1 MGDVAQHRQYY
12 RGAITDAV
20 DEHARYREIRKVTL
34 VGALCNVL
42 LAAAKIGFGIIG
54 QSQALIVDGVHSL
67 SDLASD
73 MLVVLA
79 AKQGSQAA
87 DDEHPYGHAR
97 IETAFTVGLGILLIA
112 VGAGILLDAV
122 HHLFDPNLLLHPGWL
137 ALGVAMASVIVKE
150 ALYWYTLHV
159 AKGVRS
165 NLLHANAWHHRSDA
179 ISSIIVI
186 VGIAGSMAGLHYLDT
201 LAAAGVSLMI
211 TKIGWDLSWHSIK
224 ELVDTGLEVD
234 RVEAIRRCILSVNGV
249 RTLHLLRT
257 RRMGQDALV
266 DVHIMVPPRVS
277 VSEGHY
283 ISESVR
289 SRVVREINEVTDVM
303 VHIDPEDD
311 EARPQGMMLPLR
323 DELMRTLEQAWRE
336 IPAARQIERVTLH
349 YLDGKIAVEVLMP
362 LAALKAVA
370 PTQLA
375 TDFETVAGRVA
386 VVSGIHPLYH

>member
-1 MGDVAQHRQYY
+1 MGEAEQHRQYY
-12 RGAITDAV
+12 RAAVTDSL
-20 DEHARYREIRKVTL
+20 DERARYREIRKVTL

-42 LAAAKIGFGIIG
+42 LAAAKIVFGIIG
-54 QSQALIVDGVHSL
+54 QSQSLIVDGVHSL

-79 AKQGSQAA
+79 AKQGSQVA

-97 IETAFTVGLGILLIA
+97 IETAFTVGLGVLLIV
-112 VGAGILLDAV
+112 VGVGILLDAV
-122 HHLFDPNLLLHPGWL
+122 HRLFDPNMLLHPGWL
-137 ALGVAMASVIVKE
+137 ALGVAAASVIIKE
-150 ALYWYTLHV
+150 ALYWYTRHV
-159 AKGVRS
+159 AKEVRS

-179 ISSIIVI
+179 ISSVIVI
-186 VGIAGSMAGLHYLDT
+186 VGIAGSMAGLHYLDAI
-201 LAAAGVSLMI
+201 AAAGVSLMI
-211 TKIGWDLSWHSIK
+211 AKIGWDLSWHSIK
-224 ELVDTGLEVD
+224 ELVDTGLDVD
-234 RVEAIRRCILSVNGV
+234 RVEAIRNCILSVNGV

-289 SRVVREINEVTDVM
+289 SRVVREINEVADVM

-311 EARPQGMMLPLR
+311 ETRPPSMMLPLR
-323 DELMRTLEQAWRE
+323 DELIRTLEQEWME

-349 YLDGKIAVEVLMP
+349 YLDGKIAVDVLMP
-362 LAALKAVA
+362 LDVLKAVA

-375 TDFETVAGRVA
+375 MDFDAVAGRVA
-386 VVSGIHPLYH
+386 VVGGIHPLYH